1 MAGASWSHPQSMK
14 YSPFV
19 LNMEPRKMDIPTYP
33 IISKQ
38 NIFQSHDF
46 GFHVKFRASSDN
58 VVVCISEKT
67 DGVGVVSQKTW

>member
-1 MAGASWSHPQSMK
+1 
-14 YSPFV
+14 
-19 LNMEPRKMDIPTYP
+19 MDIPTYP